1 MAFFLDPMLTEHVSF
16 TPLREPL
23 TRIPRDIAAA
33 SDYESL
39 AAEFLAPATAAWLAG
54 GSGAEQTLHAN
65 RAAFAR
71 VALRNRLWDFPRTI
85 DTGASLLGQHFAHPL
100 LLAPVASQRLVHP
113 QGEVATAQGAE
124 AMDAGMVLSLLSSCA
139 LEEVGQCV
147 RRRWLQL
154 YWQQS
159 LERTLLLA
167 HAAQQAG
174 YQALLLTLDT
184 PVQSLSRGAQ
194 RAGFALPAALRAPML
209 DLLPLPV
216 EASAPAQGTLGTLL
230 QRAATLAE
238 VRALVAA
245 SPLPVLVKG
254 VLHGEDARVLRDS
267 GVPGLVVSNHGGR
280 ALDGV
285 LPSLA
290 ALPALRQAVGPDFPL
305 LLDSGIRSGHDVF
318 KALALGADAVLI
330 GRIQLHALAVAGP
343 LGVAHMLRLLLEELQ
358 LCMALTGC
366 ASLADIGP
374 HCVISQE
381 F

>member
-1 MAFFLDPMLTEHVSF
+1 MTDLTPF
-16 TPLREPL
+16 KPQQEPL

-33 SDYESL
+33 SDYETL
-39 AAEFLAPATAAWLAG
+39 AARFLAPSTAAWLAG
-54 GSGAEQTLHAN
+54 GSGEEQTLRGN

-71 VALRNRLWDFPRTI
+71 VALRNRLWDFPQTI
-85 DTGASLLGQHFAHPL
+85 DTGLSLLGQPFAHPL

-113 QGEVATAQGAE
+113 LGEVATAQGAQ
-124 AMDAGMVLSLLSSCA
+124 AMDAGMVLSLLSSCS
-139 LEEVGQCV
+139 LEEVGLCV
-147 RRRWLQL
+147 SRRWLQV

-159 LERTLLLA
+159 LERTLVLA
-167 HAAQQAG
+167 HAARQAG
-174 YQALLLTLDT
+174 CQALVLTLDT

-194 RAGFALPAALRAPML
+194 RAGFAVPAALRAPIL
-209 DLLPLPV
+209 EALPPV
-216 EASAPAQGTLGTLL
+216 AAVSAQKGTLGTLL
-230 QRAATLAE
+230 QRAATLTE
-238 VRALVAA
+238 LRAFVAA

-254 VLHGEDARVLRDS
+254 VLHGEDARLLRDS
-267 GVPGLVVSNHGGR
+267 GVQGLVVSNHGGR

-290 ALPALRQAVGPDFPL
+290 ALPALRQAVGPQFPL

-318 KALALGADAVLI
+318 KALALGADAVLV
-330 GRIQLHALAVAGP
+330 GRLQLWALAVAGP

-366 ASLADIGP
+366 ARLVDIGP

>member
-1 MAFFLDPMLTEHVSF
+1 MTDITAFK
-16 TPLREPL
+16 PLQEPL

-39 AAEFLAPATAAWLAG
+39 AADFMAPATAAWLAG
-54 GSGAEQTLHAN
+54 GSGEEQTLRGN

-71 VALRNRLWDFPRTI
+71 VALRQRLWDFPQAI
-85 DTGASLLGQHFAHPL
+85 DTGLALLGQRLAHPL

-113 QGEVATAQGAE
+113 QAEIATAQGAQ
-124 AMDAGMVLSLLSSCA
+124 AMDAGMVLSLLSSCS
-139 LEEVGQCV
+139 LEEVGLCV
-147 RRRWLQL
+147 SRRWLQL

-159 LERTLLLA
+159 LERTLVLA
-167 HAAQQAG
+167 HAAHAAG
-174 YQALLLTLDT
+174 CQALVLTLDT

-194 RAGFALPAALRAPML
+194 RAGFVLPAALRAPLL
-209 DLLPLPV
+209 DLLPPLT
-216 EASAPAQGTLGTLL
+216 EAPAPARGTLGTLL
-230 QRAATLAE
+230 RRAATLADI
-238 VRALVAA
+238 RAFVATA
-245 SPLPVLVKG
+245 PLPVLVKG
-254 VLHGEDARVLRDS
+254 VLHGEDARVLRDC
-267 GVPGLVVSNHGGR
+267 GVQALVVSNHGGR

-330 GRIQLHALAVAGP
+330 GRLQACALAVAGP

-366 ASLADIGP
+366 AQLADIGP

>member
-1 MAFFLDPMLTEHVSF
+1 MTDSSPFK
-16 TPLREPL
+16 PLQEPL

-33 SDYESL
+33 SDYETL
-39 AAEFLAPATAAWLAG
+39 AARFLAPATAAWLAG
-54 GSGAEQTLHAN
+54 GSGEEQTLRGN

-71 VALRNRLWDFPRTI
+71 VALRNRLWDFPQSI
-85 DTGASLLGQHFAHPL
+85 DTGVSMFGHRLAHPL
-100 LLAPVASQRLVHP
+100 LLAPVASQRLLHP
-113 QGEVATAQGAE
+113 QGEVATAQGAQ
-124 AMDAGMVLSLLSSCA
+124 AMDAAMVLSLLSACS
-139 LEEVGQCV
+139 LEEVGLCV
-147 RRRWLQL
+147 SRRWLQL

-159 LERTLLLA
+159 LERTLALA
-167 HAAQQAG
+167 HVAKKAG
-174 YQALLLTLDT
+174 CQALVLTLDT

-194 RAGFALPAALRAPML
+194 RAGFVLPAALRAPLL
-209 DLLPLPV
+209 DQLPPLP
-216 EASAPAQGTLGTLL
+216 EAAAPVHGTLGALL
-230 QRAATLAE
+230 QRAATLAD
-238 VRALVAA
+238 VRAFVAA

-267 GVPGLVVSNHGGR
+267 GVQGLVVSNHGGR

-290 ALPALRQAVGPDFPL
+290 ALPALRQAVGPQYPL

-330 GRIQLHALAVAGP
+330 GRLQACALAVAGP

-366 ASLADIGP
+366 GSLADIGP